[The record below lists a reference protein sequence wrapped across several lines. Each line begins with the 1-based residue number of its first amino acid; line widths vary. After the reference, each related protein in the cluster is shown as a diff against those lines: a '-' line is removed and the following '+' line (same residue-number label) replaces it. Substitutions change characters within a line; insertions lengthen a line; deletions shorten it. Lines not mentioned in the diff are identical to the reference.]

1 MAETRTVNL
10 EIKDNVK
17 SLKTQYKEAI
27 QEVQRLADTYGAT
40 STEAANAAKN
50 AAQLKDRIEESKSL
64 TDAFNPDAKF
74 NALSGSIGGVL
85 NGFQAYE
92 GAMGLIGVES
102 EELQKTLLKVQS
114 AMALSQGIQGALE
127 AKDAFVNLGAVVK
140 DTFTKMTL
148 ASKAF
153 TITGIGLAITG
164 VAYLMG
170 AFDDATKSVK
180 NYASA
185 QKTSNEIQQQAIED
199 SAKELSALN
208 KLQTQIND
216 ETLTR
221 EEKNKAVKKLQDVYP
236 DLLKNVNAEKLSIN
250 ELNKA
255 VALNIKLAESRA
267 RVNAGEALRASKYQ
281 AILTDEIE
289 VQKTL
294 VEIEKIKSLQA
305 GDDYKQRQIAMATRF
320 DLKPAQDRIALAK
333 EEIKQID
340 GITKADEALIAQVE
354 KQTKVYETETPK
366 VIKQV
371 KERADYSIQTEK
383 ERIDAMEDGMEK
395 RLALLNFEEKGELA
409 QIDKKGKK
417 AGELTKAIETR
428 YEKER
433 NKVKEEFYAAQL
445 KAQED
450 AQKLAN
456 SNKIRLQRELDDI
469 IEALAEQNFQNTLTE
484 EQREIQAVNDKY
496 FELQTLAAGNAEQ
509 LAIIEK
515 AKADELGAIEKKAG
529 EKSVADAKAVAEQK
543 AAIQQQGLDTAL
555 QGVQLIKGLFEKSKG
570 VQKAAVIAESAIG
583 IAKMIISNKLANA
596 GALATPQAI
605 ASSGAA
611 AAPVIALN
619 NISTGIGI
627 AANIAATAKALKSL
641 GGGSAPNAPADGGG
655 GGGGGG
661 ASTTPQFNTIGS
673 SGVNQL
679 AQLQQQPVQAYV
691 VSGDVTSAQS
701 LDRNRIQNATL

>member
-27 QEVQRLADTYGAT
+27 QEVQRLADTYGNT
-40 STEAANAAKN
+40 SKEAANAAKR
-50 AAQLKDRIEESKSL
+50 AAELKDRIEESKSL

-140 DTFTKMTL
+140 NAFGTMTT

-153 TITGIGLAITG
+153 LAGGIGLVITGIALAVNEFNKYNAELKESQKQQKLLADIEKE
-164 VAYLMG
+164 AI
-170 AFDDATKSVK
+170 K
-180 NYASA
+180 NINAEASA
-185 QKTSNEIQQQAIED
+185 AD
-199 SAKELSALN
+199 
-208 KLQTQIND
+208 KLQKQLKD
-216 ETLTR
+216 ENLSR
-221 EEKNKAVKKLQDVYP
+221 
-236 DLLKNVNAEKLSIN
+236 AEKTAKVKEFQKEYPSLLSNIDAEKSSIN
-250 ELNKA
+250 EINTALTQNIELLKLQSKA
-255 VALNIKLAESRA
+255 KAIQTKRAE
-267 RVNAGEALRASKYQ
+267 LYTQ
-281 AILTDEIE
+281 QLEIE
-289 VQKTL
+289 LGKEKAAKEARESAEESTFLGINFGAAYSGAASAAVTETEKNVAKQLKL
-294 VEIEKIKSLQA
+294 IDEFDASIEK
-305 GDDYKQRQIAMATRF
+305 QIA
-320 DLKPAQDRIALAK
+320 ALSKRGAVVK
-333 EEIKQID
+333 QEGDKENKTAEEIANYTRQ
-340 GITKADEALIAQVE
+340 L
-354 KQTKVYETETPK
+354 
-366 VIKQV
+366 
-371 KERADYSIQTEK
+371 EK
-383 ERIDAMEDGMEK
+383 EKIDAMEDGMQK
-395 RLALLNFEEKGELA
+395 RIALLEFQRKEELSGIKSNG
-409 QIDKKGKK
+409 IK
-417 AGELTKAIETR
+417 AGELKKAIEDR
-428 YEKER
+428 YGKEIE
-433 NKVKEEFYAAQL
+433 KVKFEYRDRSDRDEDVSL
-445 KAQED
+445 EKRPIKRLEIGKQEID
-450 AQKLAN
+450 AEDFVQSEIL
-456 SNKIRLQRELDDI
+456 RLQQE
-469 IEALAEQNFQNTLTE
+469 
-484 EQREIQAVNDKY
+484 
-496 FELQTLAAGNAEQ
+496 
-509 LAIIEK
+509 
-515 AKADELGAIEKKAG
+515 AG

-605 ASSGAA
+605 ATSGAA

-641 GGGSAPNAPADGGG
+641 GGGSAPSAPADGGGG

>member
-17 SLKTQYKEAI
+17 SLKTQYKEAV
-27 QEVQRLADTYGAT
+27 QEVQRLAEAYGTT
-40 STEAANAAKN
+40 STEAANAAKK
-50 AAQLKDRIEESKSL
+50 AAELKDRIEESKSL

-102 EELQKTLLKVQS
+102 EDLQKTLLKVQS

-153 TITGIGLAITG
+153 AITGIGLVVTG
-164 VAYLMG
+164 IAYLNG
-170 AFDDATKSVK
+170 AFDDAVKSVT
-180 NYASA
+180 NYSSA
-185 QKTSNEIQQQAIED
+185 QKTSNEIQQKAIED

-208 KLQTQIND
+208 KLQVQIND

-281 AILTDEIE
+281 AILTDELE
-289 VQKTL
+289 VQKAL
-294 VEIEKIKSLQA
+294 VYIEKIKSLQA
-305 GDDYKQRQIAMATRF
+305 SDAYKQSEIDAKIRF
-320 DLKPAQDRIALAK
+320 YLKPAQDRIALAK

-354 KQTKVYETETPK
+354 KQTKVYETQTPK

-371 KERADYSIQTEK
+371 KQRADYTIQVEK
-383 ERIDAMEDGMEK
+383 EQIDAMEDGMEK
-395 RLALLNFEEKGELA
+395 RLALLKFEEERELA
-409 QIDKKGKK
+409 EIDKKGKK
-417 AGELTKAIETR
+417 AGELIKAVETK
-428 YEKER
+428 YEGER
-433 NKVKEEFYAAQL
+433 NKVKEEFRVRRDRDEDVSLEKRPVKRLEIGKQEIDAESYVQSELLRLEQEADDKRKANTIQRTDQILKAAQTFTQVYSSLNGLLNASDNERL
-445 KAQED
+445 KKVE
-450 AQKLAN
+450 KG
-456 SNKIRLQRELDDI
+456 SK
-469 IEALAEQNFQNTLTE
+469 E
-484 EQREIQAVNDKY
+484 EQKIKKRMFNRDKA
-496 FELQTLAAGNAEQ
+496 LRISQT
-509 LAIIEK
+509 I
-515 AKADELGAIEKKAG
+515 
-529 EKSVADAKAVAEQK
+529 V
-543 AAIQQQGLDTAL
+543 DTASNIVTSVRN
-555 QGVQLIKGLFEKSKG
+555 GG
-570 VQKAAVIAESAIG
+570 G
-583 IAKMIISNKLANA
+583 I
-596 GALATPQAI
+596 P
-605 ASSGAA
+605 
-611 AAPVIALN
+611 
-619 NISTGIGI
+619 TGIPFGI
-627 AANIAATAKALKSL
+627 AAGAMGALQIAAIAKAKYDGGETPSAS
-641 GGGSAPNAPADGGG
+641 GGGDVAS
-655 GGGGGG
+655 GGG

-691 VSGDVTSAQS
+691 VSGEVTSAQS

>member
-17 SLKTQYKEAI
+17 SLKTQYKEAV
-27 QEVQRLADTYGAT
+27 QEVQRLADAYGAT

-74 NALSGSIGGVL
+74 TALSGSIGGVL

-417 AGELTKAIETR
+417 AGELTTAIETR

-433 NKVKEEFYAAQL
+433 NKVKEEFRIRRDRDEDVSL
-445 KAQED
+445 EKRPVKRLEIGKQEID
-450 AQKLAN
+450 AEAFVQSEIL
-456 SNKIRLQRELDDI
+456 RLQQE
-469 IEALAEQNFQNTLTE
+469 
-484 EQREIQAVNDKY
+484 
-496 FELQTLAAGNAEQ
+496 
-509 LAIIEK
+509 
-515 AKADELGAIEKKAG
+515 AG

-583 IAKMIISNKLANA
+583 IAKMIIANKLANA

-605 ASSGAA
+605 ATSGAA

>member
-17 SLKTQYKEAI
+17 SLKTQYKEAV
-27 QEVQRLADTYGAT
+27 QEVQRLADAYGTT
-40 STEAANAAKN
+40 STEAANAAKK
-50 AAQLKDRIEESKSL
+50 AAELKDRIEESKSL

-102 EELQKTLLKVQS
+102 EDLQKTLLKVQS

-153 TITGIGLAITG
+153 AITGIGLVVTG
-164 VAYLMG
+164 IAYLNG
-170 AFDDATKSVK
+170 AFDDAVKSVT
-180 NYASA
+180 NYSSA
-185 QKTSNEIQQQAIED
+185 QKTSNEIQQKAIED

-208 KLQTQIND
+208 KLQVQIND

-281 AILTDEIE
+281 AILTDELE
-289 VQKTL
+289 VQKAL
-294 VEIEKIKSLQA
+294 VYIEKIKSLQA
-305 GDDYKQRQIAMATRF
+305 SDAYKQSEIDAKIRF
-320 DLKPAQDRIALAK
+320 YLKPAQERIALAK

-354 KQTKVYETETPK
+354 KQTKVYETQTPK

-371 KERADYSIQTEK
+371 KQRADYTIQVEK
-383 ERIDAMEDGMEK
+383 EQIDAMEDGMEK
-395 RLALLNFEEKGELA
+395 RLALLKFEEERELA
-409 QIDKKGKK
+409 EIDKKGKK
-417 AGELTKAIETR
+417 AGELIKAVETK
-428 YEKER
+428 YEGER
-433 NKVKEEFYAAQL
+433 NKVKEEFRVRRDRDEDVSLEKRPVKRLEIGKQEIDAEAFVQSELLRLEQEADDKRKANTIQRTDQILKAAQTFTQVYSSLNGLLNASDNERL
-445 KAQED
+445 KKVE
-450 AQKLAN
+450 KG
-456 SNKIRLQRELDDI
+456 SK
-469 IEALAEQNFQNTLTE
+469 E
-484 EQREIQAVNDKY
+484 EQKIKKRMFNRDKA
-496 FELQTLAAGNAEQ
+496 LRISQT
-509 LAIIEK
+509 I
-515 AKADELGAIEKKAG
+515 
-529 EKSVADAKAVAEQK
+529 V
-543 AAIQQQGLDTAL
+543 DTASNIVTSVRN
-555 QGVQLIKGLFEKSKG
+555 GG
-570 VQKAAVIAESAIG
+570 G
-583 IAKMIISNKLANA
+583 I
-596 GALATPQAI
+596 P
-605 ASSGAA
+605 
-611 AAPVIALN
+611 
-619 NISTGIGI
+619 TGIPFGI
-627 AANIAATAKALKSL
+627 AAGAMGALQIAAIAKAKYDGGETPSAS
-641 GGGSAPNAPADGGG
+641 GGGDVAS
-655 GGGGGG
+655 GGG